1 MFGLVVMDNVF
12 LTLIPPILCL
22 IIGFIVGRL
31 IYIVREEK
39 KEETPIQTGETNID
53 RSEIARLW
61 HSLADGSLQVEMDG
75 NVYKTASELD
85 VAHLQSLKMEA
96 DRLRAWMGDS
106 SLSQQSVSEDRY
118 ASQPEKIDASVNR
131 PVQQTPAPI
140 TTQSS
145 LNATVKKAEL
155 PPTPKSVVEMVN
167 EILQEKIAGTPL
179 ADKGIQLAESPDKG
193 VIVRVGLDH
202 YPGPDAIPDPEIQAV
217 IRAAVAEYNQT
228 KGVK

>member
-1 MFGLVVMDNVF
+1 MFGLVVMDNVL

-31 IYIVREEK
+31 IYIVSGEK
-39 KEETPIQTGETNID
+39 KEETPVQTGETSID

-61 HSLADGSLQVEMDG
+61 HSLVDGSLQVEMDG
-75 NVYKTASELD
+75 NIYKTVSELD
-85 VAHLQSLKMEA
+85 VVHLQSLKLEA
-96 DRLRAWMGDS
+96 DRLRAWMGDT

-118 ASQPEKIDASVNR
+118 ASQPEKIDTSVNR
-131 PVQQTPAPI
+131 SVQQTPAPI
-140 TTQSS
+140 ASQSS
-145 LNATVKKAEL
+145 FSATVKKAEL

-193 VIVRVGLDH
+193 VIVRVGLNH
-202 YPGPDAIPDPEIQAV
+202 YSGPDAIPDPEIQAV